1 MNFNCILN
9 DSEFIHKILRDE
21 LPLHERDENGLNLF
35 LYTLTSD
42 KYIQHLEL
50 LLKHKKN
57 ALYEG
62 FDTAL
67 FHAIENE
74 NVPGVELLLKH
85 GANPNFVKS
94 YAWKETPILLAIRK
108 RNLYL
113 VKLLLQYGADIN
125 EKDGNDTTGLMIA
138 IYQSNMEMVKFLITN
153 GADVNI
159 HSIHGTALK
168 KTLLDRNDGL
178 SDLLIDSGAL
188 IVDVH
193 NEMKESAL
201 HIAAQVG
208 SLKRVQ
214 YFVQSGIPVNQQNRA
229 GQTPVMIACM
239 HRHYD
244 VVEYLIACGAHIK
257 ATSSKEVIGI
267 LNILNEGN
275 VKLIQL
281 LLKNGLNLN
290 EIIKKENPFYYVTNC
305 ESMNFLLEFGLNINE
320 RNRFNK
326 NDYAALHFSKTID
339 QLEILEQ
346 HKEKMEPELLE
357 KYLELRFA
365 MLLQTIE

>member
-9 DSEFIHKILRDE
+9 DSEFIHKMLRDE
-21 LPLHERDENGLNLF
+21 FPLHERDEKGLNLF

-57 ALYEG
+57 ALHQG

-85 GANPNFVKS
+85 GANPNCVKS

-108 RNLYL
+108 RNLIL

-138 IYQSNMEMVKFLITN
+138 IYQSNMEMVKFLIAN

-214 YFVQSGIPVNQQNRA
+214 YFVQSGIPVNQPNRA

-257 ATSSKEVIGI
+257 ATSSKEVMGI
-267 LNILNEGN
+267 LNILNDGN
-275 VKLIQL
+275 LKLIQL
-281 LLKNGLNLN
+281 LLEHGLNLY
-290 EIIKKENPFYYVTNC
+290 EIIKKENPFYYVSNC
-305 ESMNFLLEFGLNINE
+305 ESINFLLEFGMNINE

-326 NDYAALHFSKTID
+326 NDYASLHFSKTID
-339 QLEILEQ
+339 QLEVLEQ